1 MYLKNKITNLILVD
15 NSLLSSKAD
24 WQKNFINNGYITVID
39 FSKNTYQNT
48 INEIL
53 SKDISFDNVTLF
65 SSSTTR
71 EAENVSINGK
81 QIDFTW
87 SGNLSISK
95 EQAAENNSNIHN
107 IFKWNFKKENL
118 KSDEKAKDL
127 LGNKLVGK
135 EKKLKNS
142 EEKDL
147 KSKFKTKEEYEIY
160 IQKLKS
166 EAVMK
171 KETYS
176 EKEKDLKLETKSK
189 NEYFKIKEASTDIIE
204 KGKVGFWKHKNGQK
218 KLMKEYDLK
227 LKDQDGKEV
236 IGDFKISKD
245 GKVDLKNIKSGKY
258 SAKIKLENNDLK
270 NLNVSEAVNIK
281 DAMLLLNYIG
291 KSNTLD
297 QDQLIAGN
305 ISRKNNED
313 NDIDIKDIMGI
324 INIIGKIDTVDS
336 LELRPIDQENKNNKS
351 LRPDFFEVNSGDIP
365 ALQCYLLGDVDGS
378 LVQNLL

>member
-1 MYLKNKITNLILVD
+1 
-15 NSLLSSKAD
+15 
-24 WQKNFINNGYITVID
+24 
-39 FSKNTYQNT
+39 
-48 INEIL
+48 
-53 SKDISFDNVTLF
+53 
-65 SSSTTR
+65 
-71 EAENVSINGK
+71 
-81 QIDFTW
+81 
-87 SGNLSISK
+87 
-95 EQAAENNSNIHN
+95 
-107 IFKWNFKKENL
+107 
-118 KSDEKAKDL
+118 
-127 LGNKLVGK
+127 
-135 EKKLKNS
+135 
-142 EEKDL
+142 
-147 KSKFKTKEEYEIY
+147 
-160 IQKLKS
+160 
-166 EAVMK
+166 
-171 KETYS
+171 
-176 EKEKDLKLETKSK
+176 
-189 NEYFKIKEASTDIIE
+189 
-204 KGKVGFWKHKNGQK
+204 
-218 KLMKEYDLK
+218 MKEYDLK